1 MRGVSAARV
10 GPIVRKEFRELRR
23 DPRSL
28 VFLVVMPVFL
38 LVMYGYVLNFDVR
51 HLPLAVVDLDRSQ
64 ASRELVDRFSATE
77 YFDFTGYLDRPGDID
92 FSMNRDRIKAALV
105 IPAGFANDLAAGRSP
120 AVQVIVDGTNSMT
133 ATTAMGYAAMIL
145 QDLSIRLTAS
155 RLKDRGLREVGL
167 PVKSEVR
174 VWFNPELLSA
184 RFLLPGLM
192 SFLLMV
198 IVVISTA
205 FAVVREKERGTME
218 QILVSPVSPGELIVG
233 KLIPYVLISL
243 VAAHLVLLAGYGLF
257 DVSVRGSYPLLLLFM
272 AVFLVCGLGQGL
284 LISTFARTQQ
294 VAFMMAVITSMLP
307 SFILT
312 GFIFPIR
319 EMPPAIQAVTYLVPG
334 RYFLTALRS
343 IILKGTGL
351 GVLWH
356 ELVSLSVFAV
366 LIVGLSAFRLKR
378 SEFGAGEGRPR
389 GRARFKRSRPE
400 AMRIDEAPRT

>member
-10 GPIVRKEFRELRR
+10 GHIVKKEFRELRR

-28 VFLVVMPVFL
+28 VFLVLMPVFL

-51 HLPLAVVDLDRSQ
+51 HLPLAVVDLDRSP
-64 ASRELVDRFSATE
+64 ASRGLVDRFSATE
-77 YFDFTGYLDRPGDID
+77 YFDFTGFLGRPGDID
-92 FSMNRDRIKAALV
+92 FNMNRDRIKAALV
-105 IPAGFANDLAAGRSP
+105 IPTGFADELAAGRSP

-145 QDLSIRLTAS
+145 QDLSIKLTAS
-155 RLKDRGLREVGL
+155 MLKDRGLREVGL
-167 PVKSEVR
+167 PVRSEVR

-218 QILVSPVSPGELIVG
+218 QMLVSPVSPGELIVG

-257 DVSVRGSYPLLLLFM
+257 GVAVHGSYPLLLLFM

-284 LISTFARTQQ
+284 LISTVARTQQ

-307 SFILT
+307 SFILS

-319 EMPPAIQAVTYLVPG
+319 EMPPAVQAVTYLVPA

-343 IILKGTGL
+343 IILKGTGP
-351 GVLWH
+351 GVLWD
-356 ELVSLSVFAV
+356 EIIFLFVFAF
-366 LIVGLSAFRLKR
+366 LIVGLSAVRLKR
-378 SEFGAGEGRPR
+378 SQFGTGEGRR
-389 GRARFKRSRPE
+389 GGRARFKKARP
-400 AMRIDEAPRT
+400 AATRVDEEPRT